1 MSPFG
6 PQDPHGA
13 GHGLPGFGARFDALS
28 PDAPLPRR
36 VATVRMLMLVGGA
49 CGLALSLVFVMG
61 LSVSDEVMADM
72 LRQQSELA
80 AEENVELAI
89 TPEMMRAMMG
99 TLAVVT
105 GVYGLLSTFLASRIR
120 SRTLGAYWGVVLFQG
135 AAAAL
140 LTWNMVTGDILAA
153 VPLGFA
159 VYMIVAM
166 LSREGRAH
174 YGLY

>member
-1 MSPFG
+1 MSPSG

-13 GHGLPGFGARFDALS
+13 GHGLFGFGAHFDALS
-28 PDAPLPRR
+28 PHAPLPRK
-36 VATVRMLMLVGGA
+36 VAIVRMLMFIGGA
-49 CGLALSLVFVMG
+49 CGIGLSLLFVMG
-61 LSVSDEVMADM
+61 LSVSPEEMGEV

-80 AEENVELAI
+80 AEENVELAV
-89 TPEMMRAMMG
+89 TPEVMRSMMG
-99 TLAVVT
+99 TLAVIT

-120 SRTLGAYWGVVLFQG
+120 HRTLGAYWGVVLFQG

-166 LSREGRAH
+166 FSREGRAY

>member
-13 GHGLPGFGARFDALS
+13 GHGLPGFGAPFDALR
-28 PDAPLPRR
+28 PDAPLPRK
-36 VATVRMLMLVGGA
+36 VATVRMLMFVGGF
-49 CGLALSLVFVMG
+49 CGLTLSMLFVMG
-61 LSVSDEVMADM
+61 LSVSAEDMAEV

-80 AEENVELAI
+80 AEENVDLAV
-89 TPEMMRAMMG
+89 TPEMMRSMMG

-105 GVYGLLSTFLASRIR
+105 GVYGLLSTFLASRLR
-120 SRTLGAYWGVVLFQG
+120 RRTLGAYWGVVVFQG
-135 AAAAL
+135 AAGAL
-140 LTWNMVTGDILAA
+140 LTWNMLTGDILAA

-159 VYMIVAM
+159 VYMVIAM

>member
-1 MSPFG
+1 
-6 PQDPHGA
+6 
-13 GHGLPGFGARFDALS
+13 
-28 PDAPLPRR
+28 
-36 VATVRMLMLVGGA
+36 MLMFVGGA
-49 CGLALSLVFVMG
+49 CGLALSVLFVMG
-61 LSVSDEVMADM
+61 LSVSDADM
-72 LRQQSELA
+72 AQVLRQQSELA
-80 AEENVELAI
+80 AQEDVELLV
-89 TPEMMRAMMG
+89 TPEMMRTMMA
-99 TLAVVT
+99 TLAAVT

-120 SRTLGAYWGVVLFQG
+120 RRTLGAFWGVVVFQG